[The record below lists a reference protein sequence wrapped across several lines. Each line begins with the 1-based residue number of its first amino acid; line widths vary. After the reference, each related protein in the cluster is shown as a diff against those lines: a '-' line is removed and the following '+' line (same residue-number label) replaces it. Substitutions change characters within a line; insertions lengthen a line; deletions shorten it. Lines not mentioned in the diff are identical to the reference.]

1 VSKPLLCLVLLAL
14 YSLACVSLS
23 ALVAIS
29 WRAGLKA
36 RLRSSENLLFM
47 RLLPSAGALLLVLA
61 VALPAFLIFEPPRE
75 SEVGGPAL
83 WALAMF
89 SLIILGDGVRR
100 GWCAWA
106 AAREILRHCAPEKR
120 GSAAEN
126 RWSAAQGRDVE
137 IADVA
142 EPIVAVIG
150 GWRPRIVAAR
160 RVLDACSLGEFH
172 QVIAHEAAHVQAR
185 DNLKL
190 LLLIAS
196 PDPLAWLPAGAALAQ
211 NWRIAAEFEADERA
225 TGSDPRK
232 RVALASAL
240 VKVARLATGSNRS
253 MAALSMPVAA
263 DDVEGRVRRL
273 LAPSPAR
280 CRKITLRGLA
290 ACAVLIAVFAVP
302 LYAPIHQFI
311 EGLVALGS

>member
-14 YSLACVSLS
+14 YALACVSLS

-29 WRAGLKA
+29 WRAGLKE
-36 RLRSSENLLFM
+36 RLRSSESLLFV

-61 VALPAFLIFEPPRE
+61 VALPAFLIFEPPGE

-89 SLIILGDGVRR
+89 SLIIIGDGVRR

-106 AAREILRHCAPEKR
+106 AAREILRHCAPEN
-120 GSAAEN
+120 SWFAAE
-126 RWSAAQGRDVE
+126 GRGVE

-160 RVLDACSLGEFH
+160 RVLDACSRGEFR

-190 LLLIAS
+190 LLLIVS
-196 PDPLAWLPAGAALAQ
+196 PDPLAWLPAGAALAK

-253 MAALSMPVAA
+253 IAALSMPVAA

-273 LAPSPAR
+273 LAPAPAR
-280 CRKITLRGLA
+280 CRKVTLRGLA
-290 ACAVLIAVFAVP
+290 ACGVLIAVFAVP